1 MNISNDQTKKQE
13 QKKRKRTARILC
25 KNRSEYWTTQA
36 QFWQWVRDFKVVK
49 LQHNPLTGKFVRE
62 DEETLVVIHN
72 VILNIENP
80 NHLRETVLSRRLMKP
95 RRG

>member
-1 MNISNDQTKKQE
+1 MNKEKKQV

-36 QFWQWVRDFKVVK
+36 QFWQWVRDLKVVK
-49 LQHNPLTGKFVRE
+49 LYHNPLTGKFIRE
-62 DEETLVVIHN
+62 DEETLAVIN
-72 VILNIENP
+72 NAILNIANP
-80 NHLRETVLSRRLMKP
+80 NHLRETVLSRRFMKP